1 MTPEVGDILKIL
13 WKRGAIS
20 PLFRNIL
27 LPDFG
32 VFLRVLMFDQPLHKR
47 CLVKFYVSR
56 PICLSKISIQ
66 QLFCSNRAFTAQTVA
81 RLGLNPRKSVRRLN
95 DQLDM
100 TLINALS
107 HYHTIIVYRKF
118 KIPTGPFLGR
128 LYYEIQVTVIYSGYF
143 CRCDVR
149 VQAKVGYL

>member
-1 MTPEVGDILKIL
+1 M
-13 WKRGAIS
+13 
-20 PLFRNIL
+20 
-27 LPDFG
+27 
-32 VFLRVLMFDQPLHKR
+32 
-47 CLVKFYVSR
+47 
-56 PICLSKISIQ
+56 
-66 QLFCSNRAFTAQTVA
+66 
-81 RLGLNPRKSVRRLN
+81 RRLN